1 MEQLIEDLWEN
12 CRNVR
17 EIDSNYSL
25 SCTFQGCSLHP
36 WVTALC
42 TLSALPFCH
51 KLLTEIIPKKKNRS
65 QRPSYLF
72 TQSMDWKTIL
82 CSQNALAFIPLIMW
96 FLCAVQDVQ
105 YKTEE
110 SS

>member
-51 KLLTEIIPKKKNRS
+51 KLLTEIIPKKK
-65 QRPSYLF
+65 
-72 TQSMDWKTIL
+72 
-82 CSQNALAFIPLIMW
+82 
-96 FLCAVQDVQ
+96 
-105 YKTEE
+105 
-110 SS
+110 